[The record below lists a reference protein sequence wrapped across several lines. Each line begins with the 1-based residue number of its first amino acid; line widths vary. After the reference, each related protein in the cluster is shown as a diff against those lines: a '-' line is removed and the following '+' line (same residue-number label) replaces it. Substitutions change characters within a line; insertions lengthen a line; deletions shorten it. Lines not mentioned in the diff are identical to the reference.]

1 MSMAVS
7 PKPITGKHVLVSLLA
22 FFGVIITVNLTMAY
36 LANSTW
42 SGLIVKNGYVASQSF
57 DKDLARSKAQDAL
70 GWTVEMTHTLD
81 RVRFTF
87 ADHAAAKIEGLAIT
101 GQLERPTTDR
111 DDQSLTF
118 TTIGAG
124 VYTSPVKLAPG
135 IWELEIE
142 AKGKDAVVYR
152 KIFRFMVQG

>member
-1 MSMAVS
+1 MATS
-7 PKPITGKHVLVSLLA
+7 PKPITGKHVLVSLIA

-57 DKDLARSKAQDAL
+57 DKDLARSKAQDAM
-70 GWTVEMTHTLD
+70 GWTVDMTHTMD

-87 ADHAAAKIEGLAIT
+87 TDQAASKIEGLRIT

-118 TTIGAG
+118 SSIGAG
-124 VYTSPVKLAPG
+124 VYTSPAKLAPG
-135 IWELEIE
+135 IWELELE
-142 AKGKDAVVYR
+142 AKGKDAFSYR

>member
-1 MSMAVS
+1 MAAS
-7 PKPITGKHVLVSLLA
+7 PKPITGKHVLVSLIA

-57 DKDLARSKAQDAL
+57 DKDLARSKAQDAM
-70 GWTVEMTHTLD
+70 GWTVDMTHTMD

-87 ADHAAAKIEGLAIT
+87 TGKDASKIEGLQIT

-118 TTIGAG
+118 SSIGAG
-124 VYTSPVKLAPG
+124 VYTSPAKLAPG
-135 IWELEIE
+135 IWELELE
-142 AKGKDAVVYR
+142 AKGKDAISYR